1 MNSRTENPPDVI
13 TKKALIVGLI
23 LVVVNAYWV
32 GIASEL
38 WYAVYTLV
46 SPFSNAVFT
55 LVVLIAFNVLLRKL
69 SPRIAFTPAELL
81 LIYIMV
87 TMVSTISGHAMM
99 AILMGTLA
107 HPFWFAS
114 PENEWAQ
121 LFLHHIPAW
130 LTVHEFEFLAG
141 YYEGESSIYW
151 AEHLRIWVRPALLWS
166 GFIFLLYG
174 SLLCLGLLLRKQW
187 MEREKLSFPLTQLPL
202 QMTTN
207 RSFFRSR
214 ALWFGFGIA
223 ALLRVMAGL
232 HDIFP
237 VIPALPPNYR
247 LDRHFTERPWNAI
260 GYASMSFNLAVVG
273 LTYFMPLDLAFS
285 TWFFFWLTRAE
296 RVIASAV
303 GVTNI
308 SVLHLNDRAS
318 GAWVGIAVLTLWMSR
333 RHFARF
339 FRHVIGRERGDDS
352 REPFSYRTVAVLTVL
367 SVGLV
372 FGFCY
377 AAGMS
382 LWAISVFY
390 ALFIAF
396 AIAIGR
402 VRAEL
407 GPPYHEVI
415 GINPRQMMVSMFGT
429 RRLGGANLT
438 VMTFLYAF
446 NRCNRS
452 HPMPNQIESLRIGE
466 RSGMPGKTL
475 LLGMA
480 LAIAVG
486 ALATFWTYLQVAY
499 HYGVLAQC
507 QGVVGRFGWE
517 SFNPL
522 QSWLQH
528 PKEPDISAVAFM
540 CGGFGF
546 VFLLNFLRTRLLW
559 WTLHP
564 SGYVLSGASWGGL
577 IYFWFPVM
585 VSWLIK
591 FLILRFSGWQTYRKA
606 IPFFLGLVLGDY
618 IPRSILSLISFA
630 LNLYMP
636 SSGAGHTL

>member
-1 MNSRTENPPDVI
+1 MNQQSSTTTEVI
-13 TKKALIVGLI
+13 SKKAIIVGLI

-55 LVVLIAFNVLLRKL
+55 LVVLIALNVFLRKF
-69 SPRIAFTPAELL
+69 SPRIAFNPAELL

-107 HPFWFAS
+107 HPFWFAT

-121 LFLHHIPAW
+121 LFLHHIPEW
-130 LTVHEFEFLAG
+130 LTVHDSEWLAG
-141 YYEGESSIYW
+141 YYEGESSIYFQ
-151 AEHLRIWVRPALLWS
+151 EHLRIWVKPILIWS
-166 GFIFLLYG
+166 SFIFLLYG

-202 QMTTN
+202 QMVTN
-207 RSFFRSR
+207 RKFFLSR
-214 ALWFGFGIA
+214 ALWIGFGIA
-223 ALLRVMAGL
+223 AILRVLGGL
-232 HDIFP
+232 HDLFP
-237 VIPALPPNYR
+237 VIPTFPTSFR
-247 LDRHFTERPWNAI
+247 LDRFITERPWNAV
-260 GYASMSFNLAVVG
+260 GYVSMSFNLAIVG

-296 RVIASAV
+296 RVIASAL
-303 GVTNI
+303 GLTNI
-308 SVLHLNDRAS
+308 GKLYLNERAS
-318 GAWVGIAVLTLWMSR
+318 GAWVGIAVLTIWMGR
-333 RHFARF
+333 RHFIRF
-339 FRHVIGRERGDDS
+339 FKHLLGVEQGDDVN
-352 REPFSYRTVAVLTVL
+352 EPFSYRTTAILTVL
-367 SVGLV
+367 SIVGV

-377 AAGMS
+377 LAGMS
-382 LWAISVFY
+382 LWVIAVFY
-390 ALFIAF
+390 LLFVAF

-415 GINPRQMMVSMFGT
+415 GINPRGMMVNMFGT
-429 RRLGGANLT
+429 RNLGASNLT
-438 VMTFLYAF
+438 IMTFLYAF

-452 HPMPNQIESLRIGE
+452 HPMPNQVESLRIGD
-466 RSGMPGKTL
+466 RGGIPGKTL
-475 LLGMA
+475 LLCMA
-480 LAIAVG
+480 LAIGIGAV
-486 ALATFWTYLQVAY
+486 ATFWTYLQVGY
-499 HYGVLAQC
+499 QYGVLARC
-507 QGVVGRFGWE
+507 EGHVGHFGWE

-522 QSWLQH
+522 QSWLQY
-528 PKEPDISAVAFM
+528 PKEVNYPAITFM
-540 CGGFGF
+540 SGGFLF
-546 VFLLNFLRTRLLW
+546 VFLLHFLRTHLMW

-591 FLILRFSGWQTYRKA
+591 FMILKFSGWQTYRRA
-606 IPFFLGLVLGDY
+606 IPFFLGLVLGDFV
-618 IPRSILSLISFA
+618 PRSVLSLISFVM
-630 LNLYMP
+630 NLYMP
-636 SSGAGHTL
+636 SSGAGHSL

>member
-1 MNSRTENPPDVI
+1 MNARPSTAPEVI
-13 TKKALIVGLI
+13 SKKTIIVGLI

-55 LVVLIAFNVLLRKL
+55 LVVLLLLNVVLRKI
-69 SPRIAFTPAELL
+69 SPSVAFTPAELL
-81 LIYIMV
+81 LLYIMV

-107 HPFWFAS
+107 HPFWFAT

-121 LFLHHIPAW
+121 LFLHHIPEW
-130 LTVHEFEFLAG
+130 LTVHDAEWLTG
-141 YYEGESSIYW
+141 YYEGESTLYT
-151 AEHLRIWVRPALLWS
+151 AEHLRIWIMPSLIWS
-166 GFIFLLYG
+166 GFILVLYG

-202 QMTTN
+202 QITTN

-214 ALWFGFGIA
+214 ALWCGLGIA
-223 ALLRVMAGL
+223 ALLRILAGL
-232 HDIFP
+232 HDLFP
-237 VIPALPPNYR
+237 VVPALPANYR
-247 LDRHFTERPWNAI
+247 LDRHFTEKPWSAI
-260 GYASMSFNLAVVG
+260 GYASMSFNLAIVG

-296 RVIASAV
+296 RVIASML
-303 GVTNI
+303 GI
-308 SVLHLNDRAS
+308 SNMNVLHFNDRAA

-333 RHFARF
+333 RHLARF
-339 FRHVIGRERGDDS
+339 FRHLIGREKGDDIN
-352 REPFSYRTVAVLTVL
+352 EPFSYRTLAVLTIL

-372 FGFCY
+372 CIFCY

-382 LWAISVFY
+382 LWVIGIFY
-390 ALFIAF
+390 GLFTAF
-396 AIAIGR
+396 ALAIGR

-429 RRLGGANLT
+429 RTLGSANLT

-452 HPMPNQIESLRIGE
+452 HAMPNQIESLRIGE
-466 RSGMPGKTL
+466 RARIPGKTL
-475 LLGMA
+475 VIAMA
-480 LAIAVG
+480 LAIGVG
-486 ALATFWTYLQVAY
+486 AVATFWTYLQVAY
-499 HYGVLAQC
+499 HYGVLAKC

-528 PKEPDISAVAFM
+528 PRSPNIGAITFM
-540 CGGFGF
+540 CGGFAF

-585 VSWLIK
+585 VSWFIK
-591 FLILRFSGWQTYRKA
+591 FLILRFWGWQTYRRA

-618 IPRSILSLISFA
+618 IPRSVLSLISFA

>member
-1 MNSRTENPPDVI
+1 MKNS
-13 TKKALIVGLI
+13 A
-23 LVVVNAYWV
+23 
-32 GIASEL
+32 
-38 WYAVYTLV
+38 
-46 SPFSNAVFT
+46 
-55 LVVLIAFNVLLRKL
+55 
-69 SPRIAFTPAELL
+69 
-81 LIYIMV
+81 
-87 TMVSTISGHAMM
+87 
-99 AILMGTLA
+99 
-107 HPFWFAS
+107 
-114 PENEWAQ
+114 
-121 LFLHHIPAW
+121 
-130 LTVHEFEFLAG
+130 
-141 YYEGESSIYW
+141 
-151 AEHLRIWVRPALLWS
+151 
-166 GFIFLLYG
+166 
-174 SLLCLGLLLRKQW
+174 
-187 MEREKLSFPLTQLPL
+187 FPLTQLPL

-237 VIPALPPNYR
+237 VIPALPPDYR

-260 GYASMSFNLAVVG
+260 GYASMSFNLAGVG

-352 REPFSYRTVAVLTVL
+352 KEPFSYRTVAILTVL
-367 SVGLV
+367 SIGLV

-382 LWAISVFY
+382 LWAIGVFY

-446 NRCNRS
+446 NRCK
-452 HPMPNQIESLRIGE
+452 PFAPD
-466 RSGMPGKTL
+466 
-475 LLGMA
+475 A
-480 LAIAVG
+480 
-486 ALATFWTYLQVAY
+486 
-499 HYGVLAQC
+499 
-507 QGVVGRFGWE
+507 
-517 SFNPL
+517 
-522 QSWLQH
+522 
-528 PKEPDISAVAFM
+528 EPDRIATHWRTLRDARQNLALRHGTRYRCRCARNVLDVFTGGISVRRTCTMPRALSDASDGRVSIRFRVGYSIRKNPISVLSLLCRVGSDLCFYSISCGHVC
-540 CGGFGF
+540 CGGHFTHRGMCI
-546 VFLLNFLRTRLLW
+546 
-559 WTLHP
+559 
-564 SGYVLSGASWGGL
+564 SGASWGGL

-591 FLILRFSGWQTYRKA
+591 FLILRFWGWQMYRKA

-618 IPRSILSLISFA
+618 IPRSHPKPHQLRFVTSTCHPLGQDTRFRID
-630 LNLYMP
+630 N
-636 SSGAGHTL
+636 

>member
-1 MNSRTENPPDVI
+1 MNQQSSSTTEVI
-13 TKKALIVGLI
+13 SKKAIIVGLI

-55 LVVLIAFNVLLRKL
+55 LVVLLILNIALRKF

-107 HPFWFAS
+107 HPFWFAT

-121 LFLHHIPAW
+121 LFLHHIPEW
-130 LTVHEFEFLAG
+130 LTVHDAEWLAG
-141 YYEGESSIYW
+141 YYEGESSLYFQ
-151 AEHLRIWVRPALLWS
+151 EHLRIWIKPVLIWS
-166 GFIFLLYG
+166 SFIFLLYG
-174 SLLCLGLLLRKQW
+174 SLLCLGLMLRKQW

-202 QMTTN
+202 QMVTN
-207 RSFFRSR
+207 RKFFLSR
-214 ALWFGFGIA
+214 ALWIGFGIA
-223 ALLRVMAGL
+223 ALLRVMGGL
-232 HDIFP
+232 HDLFP
-237 VIPALPPNYR
+237 VIPTFPTSFR
-247 LDRHFTERPWNAI
+247 LDRYITERPWNAI
-260 GYASMSFNLAVVG
+260 GYVSMSFNLAIVG

-296 RVIASAV
+296 RVLASSL
-303 GVTNI
+303 GLTNI
-308 SVLHLNDRAS
+308 GKLYLNERAS
-318 GAWVGIAVLTLWMSR
+318 GAWVGIAVLTIWMGR
-333 RHFARF
+333 RHFIRF
-339 FRHVIGRERGDDS
+339 FKHLIGIEQGDDAT
-352 REPFSYRTVAVLTVL
+352 EPFSYRTTAILTVL
-367 SVGLV
+367 SIVGV
-372 FGFCY
+372 FVFCY
-377 AAGMS
+377 LAGMS
-382 LWAISVFY
+382 LWVIAVFY
-390 ALFIAF
+390 LLFVAF

-415 GINPRQMMVSMFGT
+415 GINPRGMMVNMFGT
-429 RRLGGANLT
+429 RNLGASNLT
-438 VMTFLYAF
+438 IMTFLYAF

-452 HPMPNQIESLRIGE
+452 HPMPNQVESLRIGD
-466 RSGMPGKTL
+466 RGGIPGKTL
-475 LLGMA
+475 LLCMA
-480 LAIAVG
+480 LAIGIGAV
-486 ALATFWTYLQVAY
+486 ATFWTYLQVGY
-499 HYGVLAQC
+499 QYGVLARC
-507 QGVVGRFGWE
+507 EGHVGHFGWE

-522 QSWLQH
+522 QSWLQY
-528 PKEPDISAVAFM
+528 PKEVNYPAITFM
-540 CGGFGF
+540 SGGFLF
-546 VFLLNFLRTRLLW
+546 VFLLHFLRTHLMW

-591 FLILRFSGWQTYRKA
+591 FMILKFSGWQAYRRA
-606 IPFFLGLVLGDY
+606 IPFFLGLVLGDFV
-618 IPRSILSLISFA
+618 PRSVLSLISFVM
-630 LNLYMP
+630 NLYMP
-636 SSGAGHTL
+636 SSGAGHSL

>member
-1 MNSRTENPPDVI
+1 MNQQSSTTTEVI
-13 TKKALIVGLI
+13 SKKAIIVGLI

-55 LVVLIAFNVLLRKL
+55 LVILIALNVFLRKF

-107 HPFWFAS
+107 HPFWFAT

-121 LFLHHIPAW
+121 LFLHHIPEW
-130 LTVHEFEFLAG
+130 LTVHDSEWLAG
-141 YYEGESSIYW
+141 YYEGESSIYFQ
-151 AEHLRIWVRPALLWS
+151 EHLRIWVNPILIWS
-166 GFIFLLYG
+166 SFIFLLYG

-202 QMTTN
+202 QMVTN
-207 RSFFRSR
+207 RKFFLSR
-214 ALWFGFGIA
+214 ALWIGFGIA
-223 ALLRVMAGL
+223 ALLRVMGGL
-232 HDIFP
+232 HDLFP
-237 VIPALPPNYR
+237 VIPTLPTSFR
-247 LDRHFTERPWNAI
+247 LDRYITERPWNAV
-260 GYASMSFNLAVVG
+260 GYVSMSFNLAIVG

-296 RVIASAV
+296 RVIASAL
-303 GVTNI
+303 GLTNI
-308 SVLHLNDRAS
+308 GKLYLNERAS
-318 GAWVGIAVLTLWMSR
+318 GAWVGIAALTIWMGR
-333 RHFARF
+333 RHFIRF
-339 FRHVIGRERGDDS
+339 FKHLVGVEQGDDVN
-352 REPFSYRTVAVLTVL
+352 EPFSYRTTAILTVL
-367 SVGLV
+367 SIVGV

-377 AAGMS
+377 LAGMS
-382 LWAISVFY
+382 LWVIAVFY
-390 ALFIAF
+390 LLFVAF

-415 GINPRQMMVSMFGT
+415 GINPRGMMVNMFGT
-429 RRLGGANLT
+429 RNLGASNLT
-438 VMTFLYAF
+438 IMTFLYAF

-452 HPMPNQIESLRIGE
+452 HPMPNQVESLRIGD
-466 RSGMPGKTL
+466 RGGIPGKTL
-475 LLGMA
+475 VLCMT
-480 LAIAVG
+480 LAIGIG
-486 ALATFWTYLQVAY
+486 AIATFWTYLQVGY
-499 HYGVLAQC
+499 QYGVLARC
-507 QGVVGRFGWE
+507 EGHVGHFGWE

-522 QSWLQH
+522 QSWLQY
-528 PKEPDISAVAFM
+528 PKEVNYPAITFM
-540 CGGFGF
+540 SGGFLF
-546 VFLLNFLRTRLLW
+546 VFLLHFLRTHLMW

-591 FLILRFSGWQTYRKA
+591 FMILKFSGWQAYRRA
-606 IPFFLGLVLGDY
+606 IPFFLGLVLGDF
-618 IPRSILSLISFA
+618 IPRSVLSLISFV

-636 SSGAGHTL
+636 SSGAGHSL